1 MMDKRRPPGL
11 VIFDCDGVLVDSE
24 PIANYALAAAVT
36 RLGLPMN
43 VTDTRAAFVGL
54 SMRQI
59 MKNISGLTGQ
69 PVPDAWRQTLQDE
82 TYAAFRRSL
91 RAVPGVQEV
100 LAHIQAANIA
110 LCVASSGSLDKMELT
125 LGLTGLRAYF
135 GDNLFSSTMVARG
148 KPHPDLFLHAAAQ
161 MGVSVDRAVVI
172 EDSVPG
178 VMGAR
183 AASMQVFAYAGDPE
197 SNAIKLRAEGGEIF
211 TDMADLPRLL
221 ALKP

>member
-1 MMDKRRPPGL
+1 MTGRFGPPEL

-24 PIANYALAAAVT
+24 PIANSTLAAAIT
-36 RLGLPMN
+36 SLGLPMS
-43 VTDTRAAFVGL
+43 VAQTRAAFVGL

-59 MKNISGLTGQ
+59 MENVSELAGRQI
-69 PVPDAWRQTLQDE
+69 PDAWRQTLQEE

-110 LCVASSGSLDKMELT
+110 LCVASSGSPDKMELT

-183 AASMQVFAYAGDPE
+183 AAGMQVFAYAGDPE
-197 SNAIKLRAEGGEIF
+197 SNAAKLRAEGGEIF
-211 TDMADLPRLL
+211 TGMADLPRLL

>member
-1 MMDKRRPPGL
+1 MDKRRPPGL

-24 PIANYALAAAVT
+24 PIANKIMAAAVT

-69 PVPDAWRQTLQDE
+69 PVPDTWRQTLQDE

-110 LCVASSGSLDKMELT
+110 LCVASSGSPDKMELT

-148 KPHPDLFLHAAAQ
+148 KPHPDLFLYAAER
-161 MGVSVDRAVVI
+161 MGVSANRAVVI
-172 EDSVPG
+172 EDSAPG

-183 AASMQVFAYAGDPE
+183 AAGMQVFAYAGDPE
-197 SNAIKLRAEGGEIF
+197 SNATKLRAEGAEIF
-211 TDMADLPRLL
+211 TGMADLPRLL

>member
-24 PIANYALAAAVT
+24 PIANHVLAAAVM

-110 LCVASSGSLDKMELT
+110 LCVASSGSPDKMELT

-183 AASMQVFAYAGDPE
+183 AAGMQVFAYAGDPE
-197 SNAIKLRAEGGEIF
+197 SNAAKLRAEGGEIF
-211 TDMADLPRLL
+211 TGMADLPRLL